1 MDELEND
8 LIDEKLI
15 PNGEEEDDLILAGAA
30 GAAPTE
36 SAMKQMVIGES
47 GYSASRGPG
56 ALQHNQSQMEVKTW
70 VEWYLIQEDHDY
82 MVEIDI
88 NYIADK
94 FNLVKLSEVCGPPGH
109 PIPKKRFKD
118 ALRLIISNKVPSE
131 EDL

>member
-1 MDELEND
+1 
-8 LIDEKLI
+8 
-15 PNGEEEDDLILAGAA
+15 
-30 GAAPTE
+30 
-36 SAMKQMVIGES
+36 
-47 GYSASRGPG
+47 
-56 ALQHNQSQMEVKTW
+56 MEVKTW

-88 NYIADK
+88 NYISDK
-94 FNLVKLSEVCGPPGH
+94 FNLVKLSEVCGPPSY